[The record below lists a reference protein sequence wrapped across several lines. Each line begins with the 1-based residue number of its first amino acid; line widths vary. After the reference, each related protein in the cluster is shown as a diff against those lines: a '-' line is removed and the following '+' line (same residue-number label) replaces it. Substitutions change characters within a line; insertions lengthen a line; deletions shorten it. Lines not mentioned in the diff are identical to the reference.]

1 MVDFSVLPEDC
12 VTKVLSFTTPRD
24 VCRLTLVASTVM
36 YTADSDPVWE
46 TFLPEDY
53 HDIVSQFQ
61 LVFSSKKEL
70 YFQLC
75 NRPLLID
82 GGTKSFWLEKW
93 SGKKCYM
100 LAARDLY
107 IIWGDTP
114 LYWRWDSSS
123 RARESRFREVAELVS
138 VCWLEIRG
146 KIDTCM
152 LSPDTTYAAYLVF
165 KSTSAM
171 YGFEYQ
177 PVEGWVA
184 VGGNKSET
192 RTVYLDPAP
201 EERQQFHI
209 VLRQAGML
217 RYPTTGMVGRQAS
230 PPRENPPCRESN
242 AQYPKERGDGWF
254 EIEFGEL
261 YNKSGEDGELEL
273 CLQEVKSGSWK
284 SGLILEGIEIRP
296 KEGN

>member
-1 MVDFSVLPEDC
+1 MVDFFVLPEDC
-12 VTKVLSFTTPRD
+12 IAKLLSCTSPRD
-24 VCRLTLVASTVM
+24 VSRLTLVASNVRSTV
-36 YTADSDPVWE
+36 DSDVVWE
-46 TFLPEDY
+46 MFLPKNY
-53 HDIVSQFQ
+53 HKLVWQSQ

-100 LAARDLY
+100 LATRDLD
-107 IIWGDTP
+107 IVWGDTP
-114 LYWRWDSSS
+114 LYWSWD
-123 RARESRFREVAELVS
+123 RLPESRFREVAELVS
-138 VCWLEIRG
+138 VCWLEIHG

-152 LSPDTTYAAYLVF
+152 LSPNTTYAAYLVF
-165 KSTSAM
+165 KSTATT

-184 VGGNKSET
+184 IGECRSEA
-192 RTVYLDPAP
+192 RTVYLDTAG
-201 EERQQFHI
+201 EQRQRFQI
-209 VLRQAGML
+209 VPRIFRHTFAS
-217 RYPTTGMVGRQAS
+217 MVGRQPS
-230 PPRENPPCRESN
+230 PPGESQSSS
-242 AQYPKERGDGWF
+242 QYPKEREDGWF

-261 YNKSGEDGELEL
+261 FYESGDDGELEV
-273 CLQEVKSGSWK
+273 CLQEVKSGMWK

-296 KEGN
+296 KRNN